1 MKKILIPF
9 VAIILLFSACA
20 SNPASSNKT
29 SAKRTPMNAEK
40 YKALLKQDVIL
51 RQDSYD
57 LEMSYSVGSVDKMQ
71 ENLIAYREIYEA
83 IETDRTDF
91 TGMIINDSDTEAH
104 FYFQSMAW
112 DKIKKEEIH
121 KDRFFLLTDVK
132 PHETVY
138 FKIPDSIIIGDTGF
152 IIYAWDSAYKKYVPV
167 DGCDNLLIKT
177 HSMEFTYDGI
187 IHDKREWGG
196 RATSVDPYKVRFVKA
211 FEVET
216 DLKPF
221 TFDKQ

>member
-1 MKKILIPF
+1 M
-9 VAIILLFSACA
+9 
-20 SNPASSNKT
+20 
-29 SAKRTPMNAEK
+29 
-40 YKALLKQDVIL
+40 
-51 RQDSYD
+51 
-57 LEMSYSVGSVDKMQ
+57 
-71 ENLIAYREIYEA
+71 
-83 IETDRTDF
+83 
-91 TGMIINDSDTEAH
+91 
-104 FYFQSMAW
+104 
-112 DKIKKEEIH
+112 
-121 KDRFFLLTDVK
+121 K

-152 IIYAWDSAYKKYVPV
+152 IIYAWDSANKKYVPV

-221 TFDKQ
+221 TFDK